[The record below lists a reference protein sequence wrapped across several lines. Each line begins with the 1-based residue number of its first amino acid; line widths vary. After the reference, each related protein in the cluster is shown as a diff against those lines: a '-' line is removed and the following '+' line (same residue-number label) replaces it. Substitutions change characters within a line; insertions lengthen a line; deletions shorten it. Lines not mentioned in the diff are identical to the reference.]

1 MAEVH
6 IPARDVHDDQYGG
19 DLRDAD
25 MALGKERVGKVSSRD
40 AAQVKKL
47 KEAMQWLQNVV
58 QQ

>member
-1 MAEVH
+1 
-6 IPARDVHDDQYGG
+6 
-19 DLRDAD
+19 